1 MPMTSSYFRPIGVT
15 TAISVG
21 ATATSEVQI
30 NNSSNDQN
38 NTVALLNTGATSVAV
53 KFGQSGVSAPVLPVS
68 GSTTGD
74 FVLPPN
80 MITPLVYAVPTTP
93 SYVRMIGSGAG
104 PSIVYVTPVGA

>member
-15 TAISVG
+15 HAVSVG
-21 ATATSEVQI
+21 ATATSELKI

-53 KFGQSGVSAPVLPVS
+53 KFGPSGVSAPVLPVS

-80 MITPLVYAVPTTP
+80 MLVPLVFAVPTTP

>member
-1 MPMTSSYFRPIGVT
+1 MPITSNYFRPIGVT
-15 TAISVG
+15 HAISVG
-21 ATATSEVQI
+21 ASATSEVKI

-38 NTVALLNTGATSVAV
+38 NTVALLNTGSTSVAV